1 MRRRTRRIR
10 RDLPMRSSFFI
21 VLVMTLT
28 ILVPMAAIPTGAGP
42 AQGSGDGPE
51 PVRIDLYMNNSA
63 TGALI
68 PVTVTHE
75 NVEARDM
82 AGNPALPFVV
92 GRWATADLKVP
103 LSIYGAFSCTLWAES
118 MDSAKNAWFEVEVYR
133 DSTLL
138 AEFNST
144 RQDLSTTPTK
154 IVISDMLNVELRS
167 GESLDV
173 QVYYYADLMIV
184 PGKILPQAARA
195 SFLYGGGEYTSGIAI
210 ITTPLTI
217 EVIEP
222 EVEPNVDY
230 ISFRASVKEA
240 FDSDPGRMH
249 PVLTVTPPP
258 KGEFKTY
265 SNATGTKTA
274 EGILFNVDWEYTE
287 DKAQDG
293 KYTVTLELSYD
304 GNLTFSNTT
313 SFELDVPEKAV
324 TDISQTPIKPFII
337 VGVVVLVGVL
347 FFFAYKK
354 GLFKK
359 GRPRPKG
366 KGAKP
371 KAKPKAAPKG
381 KRTKT
386 KAKPKEKVIEAEEV
400 DDD

>member
-1 MRRRTRRIR
+1 
-10 RDLPMRSSFFI
+10 MRSSFLI
-21 VLVMTLT
+21 VIVMTLT
-28 ILVPMAAIPTGAGP
+28 LFLPMAAMPNGAGP

-63 TGALI
+63 TGSLI
-68 PVTVTHE
+68 PVTVGHE

-92 GRWATADLKVP
+92 GRWATADLKIP
-103 LSIYGAFSCTLWAES
+103 LSIYGSFSCTLWVES

-144 RQDLSTTPTK
+144 RQDLSPTPTK
-154 IVISDMLNVELRS
+154 IVISDMLNAELRA

-173 QVYYYADLMIV
+173 QVYYYADLIIV
-184 PGKILPQAARA
+184 PNKILPQAARA
-195 SFLYGGGEYTSGIAI
+195 SLLYGGGQYTSGISI

-217 EVIEP
+217 EILEP
-222 EVEPNVDY
+222 EIEPNVDY
-230 ISFRASVKEA
+230 ISFRATVKEA

-274 EGILFNVDWEYTE
+274 EGVLFNVDWEYVE
-287 DKAQDG
+287 DKAKDG

-337 VGVVVLVGVL
+337 IGVFVLVGVL
-347 FFFAYKK
+347 VFFAYKK

-359 GRPRPKG
+359 RKTRPKG
-366 KGAKP
+366 KK
-371 KAKPKAAPKG
+371 
-381 KRTKT
+381 TKT
-386 KAKPKEKVIEAEEV
+386 KAKARPKGRSKPAKKEKVIEAEEV